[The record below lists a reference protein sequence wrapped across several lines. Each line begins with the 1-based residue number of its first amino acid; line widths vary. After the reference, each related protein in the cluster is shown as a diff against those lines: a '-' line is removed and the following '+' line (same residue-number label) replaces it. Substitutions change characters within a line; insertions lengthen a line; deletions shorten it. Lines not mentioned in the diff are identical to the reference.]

1 MGGMMN
7 WKEITT
13 KYEKSKKRNVILKKL
28 PVRGKDWNNI
38 MKSTDK
44 LVWLFM
50 MSDKANNPSVSNS

>member
-1 MGGMMN
+1 MN

-13 KYEKSKKRNVILKKL
+13 KYEKSKKRNIILKEL

-38 MKSTDK
+38 IKSTDK

-50 MSDKANNPSVSNS
+50 MSGKTDK

>member
-1 MGGMMN
+1 MN

-13 KYEKSKKRNVILKKL
+13 KYEKSKKRNVILKAL
-28 PVRGKDWNNI
+28 PVRNKDWNNI

-50 MSDKANNPSVSNS
+50 MSDKTNNQSASTS

>member
-7 WKEITT
+7 WKDITT

-28 PVRGKDWNNI
+28 PERGKDWNNI

-50 MSDKANNPSVSNS
+50 MSNASDKTAC

>member
-1 MGGMMN
+1 MN

-13 KYEKSKKRNVILKKL
+13 KYEKSKKRNVILKTL
-28 PVRGKDWNNI
+28 PARGKDWNKI

-50 MSDKANNPSVSNS
+50 MSGKNDNQPVSTS